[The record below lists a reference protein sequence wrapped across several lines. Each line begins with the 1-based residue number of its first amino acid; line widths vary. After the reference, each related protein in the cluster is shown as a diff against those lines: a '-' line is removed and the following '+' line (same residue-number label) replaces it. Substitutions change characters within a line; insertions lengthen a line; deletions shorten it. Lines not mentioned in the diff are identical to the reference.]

1 MIFIQ
6 IINGDAPATPHQCHY
21 ALISLWFSGVFIY
34 KLHVWFG
41 WDELL
46 LPISFLFAYL
56 FIYFVSLPVCKIA
69 RVPSVAWQRAWQ
81 WALLTL
87 RPRPR
92 TARALKID
100 PGRLTLIENK
110 KNARRAVR
118 RSHGSTGKRGHVGW
132 WERWDMRLL
141 QCTLGCDTG
150 WAIRQVS
157 PKFSYLW
164 LIWCAP
170 SVLNISQRWERTI
183 ASNKSN
189 FPMLVNKKY
198 GQLWKSLNWI
208 VYKCKWNAFW
218 LNNERWSNECAAL
231 LVFGKWQ
238 Q

>member
-1 MIFIQ
+1 MH
-6 IINGDAPATPHQCHY
+6 PPHPTNAITLSFPHDSVVFSF
-21 ALISLWFSGVFIY
+21 ISLMSG
-34 KLHVWFG
+34 L
-41 WDELL
+41 DETIFCCLYPPCLL
-46 LPISFLFAYL
+46 IYL

-198 GQLWKSLNWI
+198 GQLWKKPELDCVW
-208 VYKCKWNAFW
+208 V
-218 LNNERWSNECAAL
+218 
-231 LVFGKWQ
+231 
-238 Q
+238 